1 MKAKPLRGLVFNT
14 NQDRKVYT
22 MTAII
27 DANFTDLE
35 CEVLYLLVA
44 CLNTSSVEEE
54 LDNGNVCLLLDQDL
68 ECVTGGPKVARGVI
82 SSLVKKGWIAVEQ
95 NGQEGRTEY
104 WAEDKLLPYLF
115 ALADTRA
122 SA

>member
-1 MKAKPLRGLVFNT
+1 
-14 NQDRKVYT
+14 
-22 MTAII
+22 MTIII
-27 DANFTDLE
+27 DADFTDLE
-35 CEVLYLLVA
+35 CEVLYLLVT

-68 ECVTGGPKVARGVI
+68 EYVTGGPKVARGVI

-115 ALADTRA
+115 VLANTHTGEPT
-122 SA
+122 